1 MYRWYYIGAMT
12 ARISIAG
19 NHFAISYNGVGS
31 GLTSVPRSSLVPA
44 AINTIVINDGSGNLS
59 TVAQI
64 PPSQGGT
71 GLNTSALT
79 GVAKVSGGTW
89 SVANVV
95 DADVASGAAIGRGK
109 LAAGVANHVIINN
122 SSGVLSSEAQLST
135 SRGGT
140 GIDASIIT
148 GPSVLAVNNGAV
160 SSISYSTSAGA
171 NSLVQRDGSGN
182 ITANQVAL
190 SGISGNF
197 THGNSV
203 TFVGTAQ
210 TIGATTATILTIPT
224 TVATTYSL
232 SIMLAANDVG
242 LTGSV
247 MISYLN
253 KVKNNAGV
261 LTISSPVNMTS
272 LVDAGLE
279 TATSSVVASGS
290 TIQIRVVGITGKTL
304 NWSGRM
310 ILVSA

>member
-44 AINTIVINDGSGNLS
+44 AINTIVVNDSSGNLS

-64 PPSQGGT
+64 LPSQGGT

-79 GVAKVSGGTW
+79 GVAKVSSGTW

-109 LAAGVANHVIINN
+109 LAAGSANHVIINN

-140 GIDASIIT
+140 GIDLSAVT
-148 GPSVLAVNNGAV
+148 GILSVNNGAV

-182 ITANQVAL
+182 ITANQMII

-203 TFVGTAQ
+203 TYVGTAQ
-210 TIGATTATILTIPT
+210 TVGATTATILTIPT

-290 TIQIRVVGITGKTL
+290 TIQIRVVGIAGKTL